1 MKVILSGG
9 GTGGHIYPA
18 LTIADQIKKLR
29 PEAEISFVGTKQGLE
44 KDIIPRYGY
53 PLKFIEVAGFKRS
66 LSLDTLRSVGKL
78 FEGLYDAWQI
88 IKRERPNLVI
98 GTGGYVCGPIVFMAA
113 LHGIPCCIQEQNA
126 MPGVTNKILSR
137 YVRKVFLG
145 YKEAGKYFSG
155 KAELVYTGNPI
166 RTEIL
171 EHERLAALHGIPCCI
186 QEQNAMPGVTNKI
199 LSRYVRK
206 VFLGYK
212 EAGKYFPGKAELVYT
227 GNPIRTEILE
237 HERLAALKEL
247 GLDPE
252 KKTVLVSGG
261 SRGARSINTAMLEAE
276 LALSDRQEVQVLH
289 ATGDVNYEKYM
300 AEITKRGGVG
310 KNIIIK
316 PYLHNMPVALAAA
329 DLAVF
334 RAGAIGLAEL
344 MAKGVPSVLIPYP
357 YATANH
363 QEFNARAVEAKGAAR
378 VILDKELNG
387 ERILEAIEHLLL
399 HAKELEKMQAAAK
412 SLGKPQAAETIA
424 KEALALIK
432 D

>member
-18 LTIADQIKKLR
+18 LTIADQIKKLA
-29 PEAEISFVGTKQGLE
+29 PEAEISFVGTQQGLE

-66 LSLDTLRSVGKL
+66 LSLDTLRSACKL
-78 FEGLYDAWQI
+78 FSGLYDAYQI
-88 IKRERPNLVI
+88 IKKEKPDLVI

-113 LHGIPCCIQEQNA
+113 LKCIPTCIQEQNA

-145 YKEAGKYFSG
+145 YKEAGKYFQG

-171 EHERLAALHGIPCCI
+171 EHERQAAI
-186 QEQNAMPGVTNKI
+186 
-199 LSRYVRK
+199 
-206 VFLGYK
+206 
-212 EAGKYFPGKAELVYT
+212 
-227 GNPIRTEILE
+227 
-237 HERLAALKEL
+237 KEL

-252 KKTVLVSGG
+252 KKTILVSGG
-261 SRGARSINTAMLEAE
+261 SRGARSINNAMLEAE
-276 LALSDRQEVQVLH
+276 LALSGRNEVQVLH
-289 ATGDVNYEKYM
+289 ATGDVNYEQYM

-310 KNIIIK
+310 ENIIIK

-363 QEFNARAVEAKGAAR
+363 QEFNARAVEAKGAAQ

-399 HAKELEKMQAAAK
+399 HTKDLEKMQAAAK
-412 SLGKPQAAETIA
+412 ALGKPQAAETIA
-424 KEALALIK
+424 NEALALIK
-432 D
+432 K

>member
-18 LTIADQIKKLR
+18 LTIADQIKKLA
-29 PEAEISFVGTKQGLE
+29 PEAEISFVGTQQGLE

-66 LSLDTLRSVGKL
+66 LSLDTLRSACKL
-78 FEGLYDAWQI
+78 FSGLYDAYQI
-88 IKRERPNLVI
+88 IKKEKPDLVI

-113 LHGIPCCIQEQNA
+113 LKGIPTCIQEQNA

-145 YKEAGKYFSG
+145 YKEAGKYFQG

-171 EHERLAALHGIPCCI
+171 EHERQAAI
-186 QEQNAMPGVTNKI
+186 
-199 LSRYVRK
+199 
-206 VFLGYK
+206 
-212 EAGKYFPGKAELVYT
+212 
-227 GNPIRTEILE
+227 
-237 HERLAALKEL
+237 KEL

-252 KKTVLVSGG
+252 KKTILVSGG
-261 SRGARSINTAMLEAE
+261 SRGARSINNAMLEAE
-276 LALSDRQEVQVLH
+276 LALSGRNEVQVLH
-289 ATGDVNYEKYM
+289 ATGDVNYEQYM

-310 KNIIIK
+310 ENIIIK

-363 QEFNARAVEAKGAAR
+363 QEFNARAVEAKGAAQ

-399 HAKELEKMQAAAK
+399 HTKDLEKMQAAAK
-412 SLGKPQAAETIA
+412 ALGKPQAAETIA
-424 KEALALIK
+424 NEALALIK
-432 D
+432 K

>member
-1 MKVILSGG
+1 MICLKTTLSADAILKSWCRLCRFKGGGSKVKVILSGG

-18 LTIADQIKKLR
+18 LTIADQIKKLC
-29 PEAEISFVGTKQGLE
+29 PEADISFVGTQQGLE

-66 LSLDTLRSVGKL
+66 LSFDTLRSVGKL

-88 IKRERPNLVI
+88 IKMEKPDLVI

-145 YKEAGKYFSG
+145 YKEAGKYFQG

-171 EHERLAALHGIPCCI
+171 QHERLAAI
-186 QEQNAMPGVTNKI
+186 
-199 LSRYVRK
+199 
-206 VFLGYK
+206 
-212 EAGKYFPGKAELVYT
+212 
-227 GNPIRTEILE
+227 
-237 HERLAALKEL
+237 KEL

-252 KKTVLVSGG
+252 KKTILVSGG

-276 LALSDRQEVQVLH
+276 LALSGRQEVQVLH

-300 AEITKRGGVG
+300 QEITKRGGVG
-310 KNIIIK
+310 ENIIIK

-344 MAKGVPSVLIPYP
+344 MAKGVPSVLVPYP

-363 QEFNARAVEAKGAAR
+363 QEFNARAVEAKGAAK

-387 ERILEAIEHLLL
+387 ERILEAIEHLLV
-399 HAKELEKMQAAAK
+399 HAEELEKMQAAAK

-424 KEALALIK
+424 EQALALIK
-432 D
+432 K

>member
-18 LTIADQIKKLR
+18 LTIADQIKKLA
-29 PEAEISFVGTKQGLE
+29 PEAEISFVGTQQGLE

-66 LSLDTLRSVGKL
+66 LSLDTLRSACKL
-78 FEGLYDAWQI
+78 FSGLYDAYQI
-88 IKRERPNLVI
+88 IKKEKPDLVI

-113 LHGIPCCIQEQNA
+113 LKGIPTCIQEQNA

-145 YKEAGKYFSG
+145 YKEAGKYFQG

-171 EHERLAALHGIPCCI
+171 EHERQAAI
-186 QEQNAMPGVTNKI
+186 
-199 LSRYVRK
+199 
-206 VFLGYK
+206 
-212 EAGKYFPGKAELVYT
+212 
-227 GNPIRTEILE
+227 
-237 HERLAALKEL
+237 KEL

-252 KKTVLVSGG
+252 KKTILVSGG
-261 SRGARSINTAMLEAE
+261 SRGARSINNAMLEAE
-276 LALSDRQEVQVLH
+276 LALSGRNEVQVLH
-289 ATGDVNYEKYM
+289 ATGDVNYEQYM

-310 KNIIIK
+310 ENIIIK

-363 QEFNARAVEAKGAAR
+363 QEFNARAVEAKGAAQ

-399 HAKELEKMQAAAK
+399 HTKDLEKMQAAAK
-412 SLGKPQAAETIA
+412 ALGKPQAAETIA
-424 KEALALIK
+424 GEALALIK
-432 D
+432 K